1 MGKIKD
7 SSNNHIY
14 MLDHTNTHCGG
25 QTDGEESK
33 SQERSKT
40 RSNMLRN

>member
-1 MGKIKD
+1 MEKIKD
-7 SSNNHIY
+7 GSNIY
-14 MLDHTNTHCGG
+14 MLDHTIIHTGG
-25 QTDGEESK
+25 QTDGEEIK